1 MYASQSLSSLL
12 LTLKSSLKCSL
23 KMLLV
28 TLVLPTFRRNPLN
41 LVRDKELPTHNTDA
55 VSIDCFMSIGVT
67 SMQGKEEN
75 EEKEEEEEMKVRRVE
90 QEYGGTKG
98 HHQESSERT

>member
-67 SMQGKEEN
+67 SIQGKEE
-75 EEKEEEEEMKVRRVE
+75 KEEGEEMKVRRVE